1 MKKIIQ
7 SVERVYVDPE
17 TGEEVKLETSKVY
30 SERVKEDSFYMTF
43 IDFIAPLYKLS
54 SDSARKLL
62 TWMCEHA
69 EYNTGK
75 ISLATGD
82 RLEIAST
89 FNISNNTITNSLAA
103 LKKLGL
109 ISGSKGRFEINPQIF
124 WKGDLLMRKKLLK
137 DKDFKV
143 KFVIDD
149 EEKSETTEI
158 KE

>member
-7 SVERVYVDPE
+7 SVEKIYVDPE

-43 IDFIAPLYKLS
+43 IDFVAPLYKLS
-54 SDSARKLL
+54 SESARKLL
-62 TWMCEHA
+62 SWMCEHA
-69 EYNTGK
+69 EYNTGR
-75 ISLATGD
+75 ISLAAGD
-82 RLEIAST
+82 RLKIAST
-89 FNISNNTITNSLAA
+89 FGISNNTITNSLAS

-109 ISGSKGRFEINPQIF
+109 ISGSKGVFEINPQIF
-124 WKGDLLMRKKLLK
+124 WKGDLTMRKRLLK

-143 KFVIDD
+143 KFIID
-149 EEKSETTEI
+149 EEI